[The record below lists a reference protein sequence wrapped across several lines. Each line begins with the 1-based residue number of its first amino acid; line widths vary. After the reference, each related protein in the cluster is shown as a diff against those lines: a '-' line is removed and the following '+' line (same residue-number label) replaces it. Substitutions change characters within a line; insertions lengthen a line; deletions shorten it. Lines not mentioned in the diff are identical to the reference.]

1 MTQVVAGLLLN
12 EGRIAERQPCY
23 PDQRHSSIPTEK
35 AFSDLWERSLE
46 LRPRLIGR
54 GGETYEV
61 LFPGVRNQ
69 GAGPDFKG
77 AVLRR
82 DGTTIGGDI
91 ELHLDSSGWRAHGHH
106 KDSGYDGVVL
116 QVVLKA
122 RPDRGGAPVPPTA
135 EAKFELED
143 DGRSGP
149 LPTREVPDLEELGLR
164 RFLAK
169 SAGFRLELESASS
182 PDQVLFESLL
192 DAMGYARNRKPFRS
206 LAKRVPYE
214 TFSRLSCEPISTAE
228 FAIFSA
234 LAVGGGLSSD
244 LEHSERIQA
253 RRIARR
259 MGVRSVR
266 SPGDWSRFRVRPSNA
281 PISRIKGIASFLAK
295 SIGDGLVETLESVF
309 DRESILGLVRDVEN
323 RPYIGRGLA
332 VTVVANVLV
341 PALHAVS
348 LSRNAG
354 EHRRIEKAFSEMP
367 SPPQDAVTRGIS
379 AVLGLDIRPSL
390 AIQHFGLHAL
400 ARSRSWPGAKGSAA

>member
-1 MTQVVAGLLLN
+1 VTPVVLGRLLN
-12 EGRIAERQPCY
+12 VGRIAERRPCY
-23 PDQRHSSIPTEK
+23 SDERHPSIPTEK

-82 DGTTIGGDI
+82 EGTTIGGDI

-135 EAKFELED
+135 VAKFELED
-143 DGRSGP
+143 DRRSDASIT
-149 LPTREVPDLEELGLR
+149 LEEPDLERLGLR
-164 RFLAK
+164 RFFAK

-182 PDQVLFESLL
+182 PDQVLYESLL

-234 LAVGGGLSSD
+234 LAVGGGLTSE

-259 MGVRSVR
+259 LGVRSVL

-281 PISRIKGIASFLAK
+281 PISRVKGIAPFLAK

-354 EHRRIEKAFSEMP
+354 EHRRFEKAFSEMP
-367 SPPQDAVTRGIS
+367 SPPQDAITRGVS
-379 AVLGLDIRPSL
+379 AVLGLKVRPTL
-390 AIQHFGLHAL
+390 ATQHFGLHAL
-400 ARSRSWPGAKGSAA
+400 ARSKSWPGSGASAA